1 MVWRWFKASLLVLC
15 AMMGIAAGWIHWR
28 SHRISSVGHWYG
40 EKSWVGIYC
49 ARGRIELGI
58 GREAVQ
64 AVIKH
69 DFYERP
75 LKTKKDEFD
84 FESSFQGGR
93 RLGFGYFRSDSPRAH
108 YLLAPIWVSWALASL
123 LPLGALLK
131 AAKRKWRIT
140 SNLCVNCGY
149 DLRATTD
156 RCPECGT
163 IPRS

>member
-1 MVWRWFKASLLVLC
+1 MWRWVKIFLLVMCVLVGC
-15 AMMGIAAGWIHWR
+15 AAGWVHWR
-28 SHRISSVGHWYG
+28 SYRVSSVGHYYG
-40 EKSWVGIYC
+40 EKSWAGFDC
-49 ARGRIELGI
+49 ARGKIVVGV
-58 GREAVQ
+58 GREGVA

-75 LKTKKDEFD
+75 VKARGKAVEFD
-84 FESSFQGGR
+84 ESFRGGQW
-93 RLGFGYFRSDSPRAH
+93 LGFGYYRSYLPRVH

-131 AAKRKWRIT
+131 AAKRKWRSR

-149 DLRATTD
+149 DLRATPD

-163 IPRS
+163 AVIK